1 MDTLDKLENL
11 VGSEY
16 SMPDESLDI
25 VDNYCRNHRVAANN
39 KIVDIV
45 LAELSF

>member
-1 MDTLDKLENL
+1 MDTLDILENL

-16 SMPDESLDI
+16 SISNESPAIFDDCC
-25 VDNYCRNHRVAANN
+25 DNQVAVNN

-45 LAELSF
+45 LAEI